1 MTEKT
6 EVSDVSNSLTKIS
19 AMSLFVDDLQQAKAF
34 YQDVFGVKLLFEDE
48 VSAAFKFDGLILNLL
63 LESEAPTLVAPGAV
77 APREAG
83 HRFQLS
89 IWVDDVD
96 SIAAELEEKGV
107 KLTGPVNQEWGMRT
121 VTFQDPAGHSWEIAQ
136 SIS

>member
-1 MTEKT
+1 M
-6 EVSDVSNSLTKIS
+6 SNSLTDIS

-34 YQDVFGVKLLFEDE
+34 YQDVFGVKVAFEDE
-48 VSAAFKFDGLILNLL
+48 VAVVVKFDRLILNLM
-63 LESEAPTLVAPGAV
+63 LESEAPSLVTPGAV

-96 SIAAELEEKGV
+96 AVAAELEKKGV
-107 KLTGPVNQEWGMRT
+107 KLLTGPVNQEWGMRT
-121 VTFQDPAGHSWEIAQ
+121 VTFLDPAGHSWEIAQ

>member
-1 MTEKT
+1 M
-6 EVSDVSNSLTKIS
+6 SNSLTNIS

-34 YQDVFGVKLLFEDE
+34 YQDVFGVKVTFEDE
-48 VSAAFKFDGLILNLL
+48 VAVVVEFDRLILNLM
-63 LESEAPTLVAPGAV
+63 LESEAPSLVAPGAV

-96 SIAAELEEKGV
+96 AVASELEKKGV
-107 KLTGPVNQEWGMRT
+107 ELLTGPVNQEWGMRT
-121 VTFQDPAGHSWEIAQ
+121 VTFLDPAGHSWEIAQ